1 MRAYNGVVKDKKVYF
16 EGDAGIKDGTEV
28 LILLKSPLEDDEAI
42 TERQLRILDKG
53 YNMGKIIYSS
63 REELHER

>member
-16 EGDAGIKDGTEV
+16 EDDADIKDGTEV
-28 LILLKSPLEDDEAI
+28 FVFVKSPLDNDEEI
-42 TERQLRILDKG
+42 TKRQLQILDKG
-53 YNMGKIIYSS
+53 YRMGKINYSS